1 MSNLTRSL
9 DRFEPSSLL
18 ALRQGLETAKLR
30 RLAKT
35 SLISFTEYTY
45 SRYEAADIH
54 RQIAEQLERVE
65 RGETDRLM
73 LLVPPRHGKSE
84 LASRRFPAWY
94 LGRHPE
100 RQFISASASVMLA
113 EDFGRDVRNLIASQE
128 YAQVFDTR
136 LAEDSQAKGRWMTSE
151 GGSYYACG
159 VGSALMGR
167 GAHIFLID
175 DPFGSM
181 AEARSDIERKAVHSW
196 YQGTVYNRLEKNG
209 AIVLINHRM
218 HHNDLSGRLLAQQAA
233 GGDRWEVV
241 ELKAV
246 SPSGEALWPEKFD
259 AYALERIKRNTSAQD
274 WSALYQQEP
283 TPDEGSFFKEAWVRP
298 VFELPE
304 HMNYYGASDL
314 AVTADGGDYT
324 VHGVIGIDV
333 KNRLF
338 LVDLWRK
345 QASSGEWVEA
355 YCDLVLKWKPQFWAH
370 ERTSI
375 ISGVGPFLAQ
385 RAGERKAW
393 TATEMF
399 PTRGDKGVRCQSIRG
414 RMELSGLYV
423 PADASWLPDL
433 KIELTQFP
441 FGTHDDQC
449 DMLGLAG
456 QLLDKVWK
464 AYVPLKDLEAKDFA
478 FTGYRSSSDAPN
490 NLSFMTM

>member
-1 MSNLTRSL
+1 MTTLTKSL
-9 DRFEPSSLL
+9 DRYEPSSLR
-18 ALRQGLETAKLR
+18 ALQQGLETEKLR
-30 RLAKT
+30 RAAKS

-45 SRYEAADIH
+45 RRYETAAIH

-65 RGETDRLM
+65 RGEIDRLM

-100 RQFISASASVMLA
+100 RQFISASASMTLA

-136 LAEDSQAKGRWMTSE
+136 LAEDTQAKGRWMTSE
-151 GGSYYACG
+151 NGSYYACG

-167 GAHIFLID
+167 GAHVVLID

-181 AEARSDIERKAVHSW
+181 ADARSEPKRKEVWSW
-196 YQGTVYNRLEKNG
+196 FTGTVYNRLEKAG

-218 HHNDLSGRLLAQQAA
+218 HHADLSGMLLDQQAA
-233 GGDRWEVV
+233 GGDQWTVV

-259 AYALERIKRNTSAQD
+259 ADALERIKRNTTAQD

-283 TPDEGSFFKEAWVRP
+283 TPDEGGYFKEAWLRP
-298 VFELPE
+298 VVDLPE

-314 AVTADGGDYT
+314 AVSADRGDFT
-324 VHGVIGIDV
+324 VHLILGVDT
-333 KNRLF
+333 KNRMY
-338 LVDLWRK
+338 LVHMWRK
-345 QASSGEWVEA
+345 QSASGEWVDA
-355 YCDLVLKWKPQFWAH
+355 YCDLVKKWTPGFWAH
-370 ERTSI
+370 EKTSI

-385 RAGERKAW
+385 RAAERKAW
-393 TATEMF
+393 TSTELF

-433 KIELTQFP
+433 KIELAQFP
-441 FGTHDDQC
+441 HGTHDDQC
-449 DMLGLAG
+449 DALGLAG
-456 QLLDKVWK
+456 QLLDKVIK
-464 AYVPLKDLEAKDFA
+464 ARVPLPDPKVVEFQD
-478 FTGYRSSSDAPN
+478 YRTSRELQEK
-490 NLSFMTM
+490 LSFMML

>member
-1 MSNLTRSL
+1 MTSLTKLLAQS
-9 DRFEPSSLL
+9 EPSSLL
-18 ALRQGLETAKLR
+18 VLQQKLQEERLR
-30 RLAKT
+30 RSAKT

-45 SRYEAADIH
+45 RRYETASIH

-65 RGETDRLM
+65 RGEIDRLM

-84 LASRRFPAWY
+84 LASRRLPAWY

-100 RQFISASASVMLA
+100 RQFISASASMTLA

-128 YAQVFDTR
+128 YAQIFDTR
-136 LAEDSQAKGRWMTSE
+136 LAEDTQAKGRWMTSE
-151 GGSYYACG
+151 NGSYYACG

-167 GAHIFLID
+167 GAHVVLID

-181 AEARSDIERKAVHSW
+181 ADARSEPKRKEVW
-196 YQGTVYNRLEKNG
+196 NWFTGTVYNRLEKNG
-209 AIVLINHRM
+209 AIVVINHRM
-218 HHNDLSGRLLAQQAA
+218 HHDDLSGRLLTQQAA
-233 GGDRWEVV
+233 GGDSWEVV

-246 SPSGEALWPEKFD
+246 SPSGEALWPEKFNED
-259 AYALERIKRNTSAQD
+259 ALDRIKRNTSAQD

-283 TPDEGSFFKEAWVRP
+283 TPDEGGYFKEAWLRP
-298 VFELPE
+298 VFGELPP

-324 VHGVIGIDV
+324 CHGIIGVDTR
-333 KNRLF
+333 NRMF

-345 QASSGEWVEA
+345 QASSGEWVES
-355 YCDLVLKWKPQFWAH
+355 YCDLIRKWKPHFWAQ
-370 ERTSI
+370 EKTSI
-375 ISGVGPFLAQ
+375 ISGVGPFLQQ
-385 RAGERKAW
+385 RAAERKAW

-433 KIELTQFP
+433 RIELTQFP
-441 FGTHDDQC
+441 HGAHDDQC

-456 QLLDKVWK
+456 QLLDKHVK
-464 AYVPLKDLEAKDFA
+464 ARKPLPDPDEKLFDDYKTKTDVP
-478 FTGYRSSSDAPN
+478 SN
-490 NLSFMTM
+490 NSFMTI